1 MNRPRR
7 IHVVNSRLPV
17 YKLTYGN
24 GIGDV
29 VTGLFT
35 RIAPKMLPVAK
46 ELASKAIGVMGK
58 VAAVKTA
65 SHAFRA
71 AKDKI
76 MSLIRGKKP
85 QARQHVELPSTA
97 DMPTK
102 TANEINKMAEN
113 KLNTIVG
120 MGLKLSI

>member
-1 MNRPRR
+1 MNRSRR

-17 YKLTYGN
+17 YKMTYGN
-24 GIGDV
+24 GLGDV

-35 RIAPKMLPVAK
+35 RIAPKVLPVAK
-46 ELASKAIGVMGK
+46 ELASKAIGTIGRT
-58 VAAVKTA
+58 AAVEAAT
-65 SHAFRA
+65 HAFRA

-76 MSLIRGKKP
+76 MSLIRGTKP
-85 QARQHVELPSTA
+85 SSQHVKLPSTT
-97 DMPTK
+97 DMPPK
-102 TANEINKMAEN
+102 VANEINKMAEN